1 MFDTIILLTGRDEF
15 SVFAPRLCECN
26 PALNVLPAF
35 TLNDL
40 HAITP
45 RQLRRARLIAFTT
58 DVIVPAAVLDRLGHG
73 AYNFHPGPPQYPGWA
88 PAHFATYDRATDFGC
103 AMHRMVERVDAGPIV
118 AVDPFSISPG
128 LNVGGLEQMVYARL
142 IEMLVNMMPTL
153 ATQASPLAES
163 DVLWGNNRKTRADFA
178 AMCQIPLTI
187 SHEELKHRIAVFG
200 DSVGV
205 LPTLELHG
213 YRFTLVAAESGSTPA
228 ASEVGAS
235 ARIAA

>member
-15 SVFAPRLCECN
+15 SVFAPRLRDCN
-26 PALNVLPAF
+26 PALTVLPAF
-35 TLNDL
+35 ILDDL
-40 HAITP
+40 LAIPP

-58 DVIVPAAVLDRLGHG
+58 DVIVPGLVLDQLGHG

-103 AMHRMVERVDAGPIV
+103 TMHRMVERVDAGPIV
-118 AVDPFSISPG
+118 AVDPFAISPG
-128 LNVGGLEQMVYARL
+128 LTVGGLEHLVYTKL
-142 IEMLVNMMPTL
+142 IEMFVSMAPML
-153 ATQASPLAES
+153 ATQALPLPES

-178 AMCQIPLTI
+178 AICQIPLTI
-187 SHEELKHRIAVFG
+187 SPEELTHRIAVFG
-200 DSVGV
+200 DSVGI

-213 YRFTLVAAESGSTPA
+213 YRFTFVAPGAGSTPVAAEAETG
-228 ASEVGAS
+228 

>member
-15 SVFAPRLCECN
+15 SVFAPRLRECN

-35 TLNDL
+35 TLDDL
-40 HAITP
+40 KAITP

-58 DVIVPAAVLDRLGHG
+58 DVIVPGAVLDRLGHG

-88 PAHFATYDRATDFGC
+88 PAHFATYDRATEFGC
-103 AMHRMVERVDAGPIV
+103 TMHRMVERVDAGPIV
-118 AVDPFSISPG
+118 AVDLFAIPSG
-128 LNVGGLEQMVYARL
+128 LTVGALEHIIYTKLIQMFLNMAR
-142 IEMLVNMMPTL
+142 IL
-153 ATQASPLAES
+153 ATQASPLTES
-163 DVLWGNNRKTRADFA
+163 DVRWGNNRKTRADFA
-178 AMCQIPLTI
+178 GMCRIPLTI
-187 SHEELKHRIAVFG
+187 SPEELKHRIAVFG

-213 YRFTLVAAESGSTPA
+213 YRFTLVAPEVESTPA
-228 ASEVGAS
+228 ASHDG